1 MLIFTIARVIPGDPA
16 RIALGANATQGQ
28 VEALRAE
35 RHLDAPIIVQYGYF
49 LRDLAHGN
57 LGVSLYT
64 TRPVTADIAQFLPAT
79 LELVA
84 AAGLLMML
92 LGVPLGVASA
102 RRRGRLG
109 DHFGRLV
116 SVLCV
121 CTPAFVW
128 GVIFQLVFAYFV
140 PLFPIEGRL
149 SEALPRPP
157 SYTGF
162 YTVDALL
169 AGDGRAFLDAARHL
183 TLPALALAM
192 AGIGQAGRMT
202 RANMIEIYSRPYI
215 EMARAFGFS
224 ERRIAHRYAFRP
236 AFIPTL
242 TILGLDFAAML
253 GNAFLVE
260 RVYVWPG
267 LSRYGV
273 EVILHKD
280 LDAIVGTVLI
290 IAAMFIF
297 VNIAVDFIVLLI
309 NPRVRLAEGSA

>member
-149 SEALPRPP
+149 SEALPRPRRTPASTP
-157 SYTGF
+157 STRCSPATGAPF
-162 YTVDALL
+162 STP
-169 AGDGRAFLDAARHL
+169 RA
-183 TLPALALAM
+183 
-192 AGIGQAGRMT
+192 I
-202 RANMIEIYSRPYI
+202 SRCP
-215 EMARAFGFS
+215 RSRSRWRGS
-224 ERRIAHRYAFRP
+224 GRP
-236 AFIPTL
+236 A
-242 TILGLDFAAML
+242 A
-253 GNAFLVE
+253 
-260 RVYVWPG
+260 
-267 LSRYGV
+267 
-273 EVILHKD
+273 
-280 LDAIVGTVLI
+280 
-290 IAAMFIF
+290 
-297 VNIAVDFIVLLI
+297 
-309 NPRVRLAEGSA
+309 